1 MDRSFQLFRSEN
13 KLADILQ
20 INPQLI
26 LILSRFNIGLGF
38 GEKSISEICQEY
50 KIQIKLFL
58 ILCNVYTFDY
68 YYPEKN
74 DIKQIDGIGLV
85 NYLKESHKY
94 YLEKRLI
101 HIGKHIEKIAIECG
115 NIGKSLNSFFCEYVK
130 EVKIHF
136 EFEEK
141 NVYPIILNNSV
152 TKDNILQFRD
162 KHTSIEDK
170 LNDLTNIIIKY
181 LPEDILPDERI
192 SVWFDITQ
200 VYNDI
205 TKHDIIEEKILLPFI
220 QNLTLCKQ

>member
-1 MDRSFQLFRSEN
+1 M
-13 KLADILQ
+13 
-20 INPQLI
+20 
-26 LILSRFNIGLGF
+26 
-38 GEKSISEICQEY
+38 
-50 KIQIKLFL
+50 
-58 ILCNVYTFDY
+58 
-68 YYPEKN
+68 
-74 DIKQIDGIGLV
+74 
-85 NYLKESHKY
+85 
-94 YLEKRLI
+94 
-101 HIGKHIEKIAIECG
+101 
-115 NIGKSLNSFFCEYVK
+115 K